1 MAINGNMGL
10 YDPRTDQGDCD
21 KQTERLIDKVVH
33 MDKMDD
39 LDTLPGY
46 RPENDYDP
54 RPEGGLDSTT
64 PYSRPSRSSSG
75 SSSSSSPSS
84 SKKSPARS
92 LNSRIQNEDAPEPRL
107 NEDVLIIDDD
117 YTSNDAPKKAQAE
130 RVAMRETETKR
141 APAKTRASQTR
152 EKAET
157 SSAKQEKTSTKSEK
171 QSSSKKKGSDELS
184 DARSSTLETAERY
197 DVADSTIRGQSSAR
211 RVVTPVS
218 QMKEDDHFKFLR
230 WYRVK

>member
-1 MAINGNMGL
+1 
-10 YDPRTDQGDCD
+10 
-21 KQTERLIDKVVH
+21 
-33 MDKMDD
+33 
-39 LDTLPGY
+39 
-46 RPENDYDP
+46 
-54 RPEGGLDSTT
+54 
-64 PYSRPSRSSSG
+64 
-75 SSSSSSPSS
+75 
-84 SKKSPARS
+84 
-92 LNSRIQNEDAPEPRL
+92 
-107 NEDVLIIDDD
+107 
-117 YTSNDAPKKAQAE
+117 
-130 RVAMRETETKR
+130 MRETETKR